1 MDIKTRID
9 GLTETE
15 AKAALCG
22 FINAYCSRCCGV
34 LSLGGIAIVLG
45 LWVLSIPVVFVLWVI
60 ERYIK
65 WRNEK
70 CG

>member
-1 MDIKTRID
+1 MMEVFGIPVVVTVRDM
-9 GLTETE
+9 
-15 AKAALCG
+15 
-22 FINAYCSRCCGV
+22 

-45 LWVLSIPVVFVLWVI
+45 LWILAIPVVFVLWVI

-65 WRNEK
+65 WRNNK